1 MVKASDGGIVA
12 LARRPDAMEDDC
24 RRAEMMVTAWQAPEG
39 CLAQVV
45 DQERLRREGALA
57 LRRAPGS
64 TKHFVVDAVRPN
76 HVDRPWSAATD
87 ETPAS
92 VGDRPEPARPIDATP
107 AADDLQPDD

>member
-1 MVKASDGGIVA
+1 
-12 LARRPDAMEDDC
+12 
-24 RRAEMMVTAWQAPEG
+24 MMVTAWQAPEG

-64 TKHFVVDAVRPN
+64 TKHFVVDAVRPER
-76 HVDRPWSAATD
+76 VDRPWSPAPAD
-87 ETPAS
+87 EKPTS
-92 VGDRPEPARPIDATP
+92 IGDRPEPARPIDATP